1 MTLGDVNTVDFA
13 SKEHSTL
20 ALSKCST
27 NESTLKV
34 NAILQLRMTLVG
46 RDEPAPIVSIADSN
60 FVHLIRLLRASKSL
74 MVVMV
79 APVSITKLIDAIS
92 SKNGDDNS
100 VGV

>member
-1 MTLGDVNTVDFA
+1 
-13 SKEHSTL
+13 
-20 ALSKCST
+20 
-27 NESTLKV
+27 
-34 NAILQLRMTLVG
+34 
-46 RDEPAPIVSIADSN
+46 
-60 FVHLIRLLRASKSL
+60 